1 MITNFKISM
10 LFITTL
16 SLSSIAQ
23 AADND
28 IDISGFMTVGLSVTD
43 NEANYLVQRY
53 SDDKSFSSESLFG
66 LQIDTRLNEKVR
78 LSSQLVAQAVNDFK
92 VEAEWLYINYQIS
105 PALTARAGRL
115 RLPLY
120 ATSSYVHVNSAYT
133 WIAPPGEVYGQTP
146 FTRYHGADFLYRF
159 SSGNTNYSAK
169 VFGGGAKDK
178 IVAFGVLSDI
188 ELKSTYGSRIT
199 AENDFFKAHIAYMH
213 TKAIIDIEVVV
224 LELEAD
230 FFTAGLTLS
239 YGEWESIF
247 EWART
252 DSDSSSLGVVDGA
265 YFTQSRAFGDWA
277 PYITYGVM
285 KTDEVDDIRKKDSY
299 SASIGVRYDDEYN
312 LTWKGELHHGKG
324 DDGKRGQFGSAPVD
338 SSVNLLRLTVSTTF

>member
-1 MITNFKISM
+1 MIPNFKYFIPSIII
-10 LFITTL
+10 LFFSPFTW
-16 SLSSIAQ
+16 
-23 AADND
+23 AAGNK
-28 IDISGFMTVGLSVTD
+28 IDISGFMTMGLSVTD
-43 NEANYLVQRY
+43 NEENYLIQRY
-53 SDDKSFSSESLFG
+53 SDDKSFSSESLLG

-78 LSSQLVAQAVNDFK
+78 LSTQLVAQELNDFK
-92 VEAEWLYINYQIS
+92 VEAEWLYINYQVS
-105 PALTARAGRL
+105 PSLTARAGRL

-120 ATSSYVHVNSAYT
+120 ATSSYVQVNSAYT
-133 WIAPPGEVYGQTP
+133 WVAPPGEVYGQTP

-169 VFGGGAKDK
+169 IFGGGTKDK

-188 ELKSTYGSRIT
+188 ELKSTYGARIT
-199 AENDFFKAHIAYMH
+199 AENDLFKAHIAYMH
-213 TKAIIDIEVVV
+213 TKAIIDIQVLV
-224 LELEAD
+224 LELEAN
-230 FFTAGLTLS
+230 FYTAGLTLS

-252 DSDSSSLGVVDGA
+252 DSDSFALGVVDGA
-265 YFTQSRAFGDWA
+265 YFTQSRAFGDWT

-285 KTDEVDDIRKKDSY
+285 KTDEVDDVRKKDSY
-299 SASIGVRYDDEYN
+299 SASVGVRYDDEYN

-324 DDGKRGQFGSAPVD
+324 EDGKRGQFGSAPVD